1 MERIKSTLLHLNHHT
16 ARGHLMSYSYNKFH
30 VIYIR
35 PNREGG
41 SMLSMELGTESSAER
56 TRLTIRAFLSLKCRK
71 E

>member
-1 MERIKSTLLHLNHHT
+1 
-16 ARGHLMSYSYNKFH
+16 MSYSYNKFH